1 MPKINKKLQTST
13 FDREQ
18 IFSTTDVEEKTHHQ
32 DLVTFVTSHEQAAEA
47 GLWVKRG
54 GDKFEG

>member
-1 MPKINKKLQTST
+1 MVQIKVAAPTSPLP
-13 FDREQ
+13 
-18 IFSTTDVEEKTHHQ
+18 DVEEKTHHQ